1 VSERWKDWFITG
13 GFVGLVTVLVA
24 LGWMSRDH
32 FSASD
37 SGEAAPL
44 FEATALNGSSVG
56 LQAYAGK
63 VILLNI
69 WATWC
74 PPCRQEMPSLER
86 LHEELGGRGLS
97 VVAVSVDESSSP
109 DGTHALVQQFVKRY
123 GLKFPVLLDPRG
135 HVEDLYGVDALPT
148 TFLIDREGRIRKK
161 VVGGANWDRPPY
173 SDLVRKLLG
182 E

>member
-1 VSERWKDWFITG
+1 MSGRWKDWLITG
-13 GFVGLVTVLVA
+13 GFVGLVLVLVG
-24 LGWMSRDH
+24 LGWAKRDH
-32 FSASD
+32 FSAPV
-37 SGEAAPL
+37 GAEAAPV
-44 FEATALNGSSVG
+44 FAAMGLNGDSVG
-56 LQAYAGK
+56 LQDFAGR

-86 LHEELGGRGLS
+86 LNEQLAGRGLS
-97 VVAVSVDESSSP
+97 VVAVSVDESARP
-109 DGTHALVQQFVKRY
+109 DGTRGIVANFVKRY
-123 GLKFPVLLDPRG
+123 GLRFPVLLDPRG

-148 TFLIDREGRIRKK
+148 TFLIDREGRIRRK
-161 VVGGANWDRPPY
+161 VVGGAQWDRPPY

>member
-1 VSERWKDWFITG
+1 VSDRWRDWAITG
-13 GFVGLVTVLVA
+13 GFVGLVAVLVG

-37 SGEAAPL
+37 SGESAPL
-44 FEATALNGSSVG
+44 FEATALNGDSVR
-56 LQAYAGK
+56 LQDFAGK
-63 VILLNI
+63 VILLNV

-74 PPCRQEMPSLER
+74 PPCRQEMPALER
-86 LHEELGGRGLS
+86 LYEQLGGRGLN
-97 VVAVSVDESSSP
+97 VVAVSVDESAQP
-109 DGTHALVQQFVKRY
+109 NGTRGIVEQFVKRH
-123 GLKFPVLLDPRG
+123 GLRFPVLLDPRG

-148 TFLIDREGRIRKK
+148 TFLIDRDGRIRKK
-161 VVGGANWDRPPY
+161 VVGGAEWDRPPY